1 MAPPIFPATRPGHG
15 KGDMREMT
23 SDAAVLAAMRR
34 LDAATPGQ
42 GRSVTEIALLS
53 GLEFTSARS
62 ALMRLALR
70 GTVGRNVD
78 GRYALGNSCHLAHR
92 NGRA

>member
-1 MAPPIFPATRPGHG
+1 MKFDTPAGQTRAYALFAHCFTCS
-15 KGDMREMT
+15 KE
-23 SDAAVLAAMRR
+23 SKAAAFVSQALAGCGI
-34 LDAATPGQ
+34 ATL
-42 GRSVTEIALLS
+42 RFDFS